1 MFKNLSFRSCK
12 ISGLAWQ
19 AALKKTEVKLELL
32 SDIDK
37 LKKVE
42 KGIRG
47 GRCHTIDW
55 YGKANN
61 KCIKN
66 YGKNEES

>member
-1 MFKNLSFRSCK
+1 MASS
-12 ISGLAWQ
+12 I
-19 AALKKTEVKLELL
+19 KKTEVKLELL

-37 LKKVE
+37 LLMVE